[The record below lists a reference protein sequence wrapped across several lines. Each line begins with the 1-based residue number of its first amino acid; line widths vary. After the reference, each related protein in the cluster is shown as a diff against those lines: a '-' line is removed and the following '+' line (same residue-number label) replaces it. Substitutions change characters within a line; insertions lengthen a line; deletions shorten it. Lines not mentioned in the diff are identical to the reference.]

1 MQLAEVSIRRPVFAT
16 VLSLLIVLIGAVSFN
31 RLTVRE
37 YPKIDEPV
45 VTVSVRYAGASAEV
59 IETQVTKP
67 LEDSIAGI
75 DGVDVITSISRA
87 DQGQI
92 SVRFRLE
99 KDADSAAAEVRDR
112 TSRVRNRLPQSI
124 DEPVIAKVEAD
135 AFPVIQLAFSSETLT
150 PLQIND
156 LVNRIVKPRL
166 QTVTGVAD
174 VRIFGERKYAMRVW
188 LDTDKLASYRLTT
201 QDVEDAI
208 RRSNLELPAGR
219 IESQQREFSVT
230 SQTDLLRP
238 AQFGDITIKNVNGF
252 SVKVRDV
259 ARVQEGAAD
268 ERTAVRLNGR
278 SAVAVGVIRQA
289 TANPLDLSRG
299 VQDAIPQ
306 LKNDLPS
313 DVVIDIAND
322 NSVFI
327 DRSVKNVYSTIA
339 EAVVLVA
346 LVIFVFLRTLRAS
359 IIPIITI
366 PVSLV
371 GTFALMA
378 LAGFT
383 INTLTLLA
391 LVLAIG
397 LVVDDAIVML
407 ENIYRHIEEGMD
419 PFSAGIKGAREI
431 GFAIITMTAT
441 LVAVYAPLAFTPG
454 RTGRLFV
461 EFALALAGA
470 VVVSGFVALTL
481 TPMLCTKLLRH
492 NPNPNRFDSTME
504 KVLTSV
510 SDSYGRLL
518 RWIVTTRWTAAG
530 GTGDAASVSQQ
541 HWGNRI
547 RGAVFQ
553 ARWIVIGV
561 MLLSALSI
569 FFIFPSMKQELSPM
583 EDRGVV
589 LANVTAPDGA
599 TLDYTNRYAQQLEKM
614 GQPFKEFDRIFANVG
629 NPTVA
634 QASVVYRTVDWNDR
648 QRSTMDIARELQPK
662 FNALPGVN
670 VFSIT
675 PPSLGQGFRER
686 PLNFVIQT
694 SDSYQNL
701 NAVVRQMLD
710 EIAKNPGIVS
720 PDVDLRLN
728 KPELRIEVERDKAAD
743 LGVTVEV
750 VAKAIETLL
759 GGRNVTRYK
768 RDAEQ
773 YDVVVQTEASGR
785 STPEDIDRIYV
796 RGRNDAMIPLSA
808 LVKVRESVSPREL
821 NHFGQRRSVSI
832 TASLAGDYSLGEA
845 LTFMNQTAA
854 KVLKTGYSTDL
865 NGTSREFRNSQGALA
880 VVFVLALVFIFLV
893 LAAQFESFV
902 DPLVIMLSVPLSMI
916 GALLALKWT
925 GGSLNVYSQIGLITL
940 VGLITKHGIL
950 IVEFTNQLRGQGME
964 MIDAV
969 VKAAT
974 QRLRPIMMTTGAM
987 VLGALPLALAKGA
1000 GAESRMQIGWV
1011 IVGGMSLGTLLTV
1024 FVVPT
1029 MYTLFARSKVPGA
1042 NKAEASDGPATHAQH
1057 GGAPAVHA
1065 HGDLVAK

>member
-1 MQLAEVSIRRPVFAT
+1 MQLAEISIRRPVFAT

-59 IETQVTKP
+59 IESQVTKP

-87 DQGQI
+87 EQGQI

-99 KDADSAAAEVRDR
+99 KDADAAAAEVRDR
-112 TSRVRNRLPQSI
+112 TSRVRNRLPQAI
-124 DEPVIAKVEAD
+124 EEPVIAKVEAD
-135 AFPVIQLAFSSETLT
+135 AFPVIWLAFSSETQT
-150 PLQIND
+150 QLQIND
-156 LVNRIVKPRL
+156 LINRVVKSRL

-238 AQFGDITIKNVNGF
+238 AQFGEIVIKNVNGF

-259 ARVQEGAAD
+259 ARVQEAAAN

-278 SAVAVGVIRQA
+278 PAVAVGVIRQA
-289 TANPLDLSRG
+289 TANPLDLSKG
-299 VQDAIPQ
+299 VRDAIPK
-306 LKNDLPS
+306 LKADLPPGMQ
-313 DVVIDIAND
+313 IDIAHD

-327 DRSVKNVYSTIA
+327 DRSVKNVYRTII
-339 EAVVLVA
+339 EAVILVA
-346 LVIFVFLRTLRAS
+346 LVIFVFLRTMRAS
-359 IIPIITI
+359 LIPLITI

-378 LAGFT
+378 LAGFS

-419 PFSAGIKGAREI
+419 PFSAGIKGAREV
-431 GFAIITMTAT
+431 GFAIVAMTMT

-461 EFALALAGA
+461 EFALVLAGA
-470 VVVSGFVALTL
+470 VVVSGVVALTL
-481 TPMLCTKLLRH
+481 TPMMCTQLLKH
-492 NPNPNRFDSTME
+492 NPKPNWFDRTM
-504 KVLTSV
+504 
-510 SDSYGRLL
+510 GRLL
-518 RWIVTTRWTAAG
+518 TRMSDRYGTALRWVVTARAPVRG
-530 GTGDAASVSQQ
+530 SQPGFGQ
-541 HWGNRI
+541 RLK
-547 RGAVFQ
+547 GAVLQ
-553 ARWIVIGV
+553 ARWLVVGV
-561 MLLSALSI
+561 MLASGVAIVLV
-569 FFIFPSMKQELSPM
+569 FPTMKQELSPL
-583 EDRGVV
+583 EDRGVI
-589 LANVTAPDGA
+589 LANITAPDGA
-599 TLDYTNRYAQQLEKM
+599 TLDYTNRYAQAIEKI
-614 GQPFKEFDRIFANVG
+614 GQPYKEFDRIFANVG

-634 QASVVYRTVDWNDR
+634 QASVVFRTVDWEDR
-648 QRSTMDIARELQPK
+648 KRTTLELARELQPK
-662 FNALPGVN
+662 FAGLPGVT
-670 VFSIT
+670 VFTIT

-701 NAVVRQMLD
+701 SAVARQMME

-728 KPELRIEVERDKAAD
+728 KPELRIEVVRDKAAD
-743 LGVTVEV
+743 LGVSVEV
-750 VAKAIETLL
+750 VAKAVETVL

-773 YDVVVQTEASGR
+773 YDVIVQTEARGR
-785 STPEDIDRIYV
+785 TTPEDIERIYV
-796 RGRNDAMIPLSA
+796 RGRNDTMIPLSA

-832 TASLAGDYSLGEA
+832 TASLAPDYSLGEA
-845 LTFMNQTAA
+845 LKFMDDSAA
-854 KVLKTGYSTDL
+854 KVLKTGYTTDL
-865 NGTSREFRNSQGALA
+865 NGTSREFKNSQGALV

-893 LAAQFESFV
+893 LAAQFESFI

-916 GALLALKWT
+916 GALLALKWS

-964 MIDAV
+964 MIDALI
-969 VKAAT
+969 KASS
-974 QRLRPIMMTTGAM
+974 QRLRPILMTTGAM
-987 VLGALPLALAKGA
+987 VLGAVPLALATGA
-1000 GAESRMQIGWV
+1000 GAESRIQIGWV
-1011 IVGGMSLGTLLTV
+1011 IVGGMSLGTLLTI

-1029 MYTLFARSKVPGA
+1029 MYSLFARKTIPGA
-1042 NKAEASDGPATHAQH
+1042 NKAVAKEEP
-1057 GGAPAVHA
+1057 
-1065 HGDLVAK
+1065 DLVVIHPQYVAK

>member
-1 MQLAEVSIRRPVFAT
+1 MQLAEISIRRPVFAT

-59 IETQVTKP
+59 IESQVTKP

-75 DGVDVITSISRA
+75 DAVDVITSISRA
-87 DQGQI
+87 DQAQI

-112 TSRVRNRLPQSI
+112 TSRVRNRLPQAI
-124 DEPVIAKVEAD
+124 EEPVIAKVEAD
-135 AFPVIQLAFSSETLT
+135 AFPVIQLAFSSESLT

-188 LDTDKLASYRLTT
+188 LDTDKLAAYRLTT

-230 SQTDLLRP
+230 SQTDLVRP
-238 AQFGDITIKNVNGF
+238 SQFGEISIKNVNGF
-252 SVKVRDV
+252 SVRLRDV

-278 SAVAVGVIRQA
+278 QAVAVGVIRQA
-289 TANPLDLSRG
+289 TANPLDLSKG
-299 VQDAIPQ
+299 VRDAIPK
-306 LKNDLPS
+306 LKADLPP
-313 DVVIDIAND
+313 DVLVDIAND

-327 DRSVKNVYSTIA
+327 DRSVKNVYRTIA

-359 IIPIITI
+359 LIPIVTI

-407 ENIYRHIEEGMD
+407 ENIFRHIEEGMD

-431 GFAIITMTAT
+431 GFAVITMTAT

-454 RTGRLFV
+454 RTGRLFA

-470 VVVSGFVALTL
+470 VVVSGVVALTL
-481 TPMLCTKLLRH
+481 TPMLCTQLLKH
-492 NPNPNRFDSTME
+492 NPKPNRFDRGME
-504 KVLTSV
+504 KALTWL
-510 SDSYGRLL
+510 SDRYGDVL
-518 RWIVTTRWTAAG
+518 RWVVTARFGTARTERPATVARRLAG
-530 GTGDAASVSQQ
+530 L
-541 HWGNRI
+541 
-547 RGAVFQ
+547 FLQ
-553 ARWIVIGV
+553 ARWLVIGV
-561 MLLSALSI
+561 MLICALAI
-569 FFIFPSMKQELSPM
+569 ALIFPTMKQELSPL
-583 EDRGVV
+583 EDRGVI
-589 LANVTAPDGA
+589 LANVNAPDGA
-599 TLDYTNRYAQQLEKM
+599 TLDYTNRYAQALEKM
-614 GQPFKEFDRIFANVG
+614 GQPFKEFNRIFANVG

-634 QASVVYRTVDWNDR
+634 QATVVYRAVDWEDR
-648 QRSTMDIARELQPK
+648 TRSTIDMARELAPK
-662 FNALPGVN
+662 FNALPGVTA
-670 VFSIT
+670 FPIT

-701 NAVVRQMLD
+701 NTVVRQMLD

-720 PDVDLRLN
+720 ADVDLRLN
-728 KPELRIEVERDKAAD
+728 KPELRIEVDRDRAAD
-743 LGVTVEV
+743 LGVSVEV

-773 YDVVVQTEASGR
+773 YDVIVQTQPSGR
-785 STPEDIDRIYV
+785 STPEDIERIYV
-796 RGRNDAMIPLSA
+796 RGRNESVIPLSS
-808 LVKVRESVSPREL
+808 LIKTRESVSPREL

-832 TASLAGDYSLGEA
+832 TASLGGDYSLGEA
-845 LTFMNQTAA
+845 LNFMNQTAG
-854 KVLKTGYSTDL
+854 KVLKTGYSTEL
-865 NGTSREFRNSQGALA
+865 NGTSREFRNSQGALV

-916 GALLALKWT
+916 GALIALKWS

-950 IVEFTNQLRGQGME
+950 IVEFTNQLREQGME
-964 MIDAV
+964 MVDALI
-969 VKAAT
+969 KASA
-974 QRLRPIMMTTGAM
+974 QRLRPILMTTGAM
-987 VLGALPLALAKGA
+987 VLGAVPLALATGA
-1000 GAESRMQIGWV
+1000 GAESRQQIGWV
-1011 IVGGMSLGTLLTV
+1011 IVGGMSLGTLLTI

-1029 MYTLFARSKVPGA
+1029 MYAIFARKTVPGA
-1042 NKAEASDGPATHAQH
+1042 NTAVVRDGALPPAHASGEY
-1057 GGAPAVHA
+1057 
-1065 HGDLVAK
+1065 VAK

>member
-31 RLTVRE
+31 RLSVRE

-45 VTVSVRYAGASAEV
+45 VTVSVKYPGASAEV

-75 DGVDVITSISRA
+75 DAVDVITSISRA
-87 DQGQI
+87 EQSQI

-99 KDADSAAAEVRDR
+99 KDADAAAAEVRDR
-112 TSRVRNRLPQSI
+112 TSRVRGRLPQAI
-124 DEPVIAKVEAD
+124 EEPVIAKVEAD
-135 AFPVIQLAFSSETLT
+135 AFPVIWLAFTSDTLS

-156 LVNRIVKPRL
+156 LVNRIVKSRL

-188 LDTDKLASYRLTT
+188 LDPDKLAGFRLTT

-230 SQTDLLRP
+230 SQTDLVRP
-238 AQFGDITIKNVNGF
+238 GQFAEIVVKNVNGF
-252 SVKVRDV
+252 PVKIRDV

-268 ERTAVRLNGR
+268 ERSSVRLNGR
-278 SAVAVGVIRQA
+278 QAISAGVIRQA
-289 TANPLDLSRG
+289 TANPLQLSAG
-299 VQDAIPQ
+299 VREMIPR
-306 LKNDLPS
+306 LKADLPS
-313 DVVIDIAND
+313 DITIDIAND

-327 DRSVKNVYSTIA
+327 DRSVKNVYRTII
-339 EAVVLVA
+339 EAIVLVA
-346 LVIFVFLRTLRAS
+346 LVIFVFLRTFRAS
-359 IIPIITI
+359 IIPIVTI

-407 ENIYRHIEEGMD
+407 ENIFRHIEEGLD
-419 PFSAGIKGAREI
+419 PFSASIKGAREI
-431 GFAIITMTAT
+431 GFAVITMTMT

-481 TPMLCTKLLRH
+481 TPMMCSQLLKH
-492 NPNPNRFDSTME
+492 NPKPNWFDRSME
-504 KVLTSV
+504 RWLTAL
-510 SDSYGRLL
+510 SDQYGRLL
-518 RWIVTTRWTAAG
+518 RWVVTARVGGGKGRAG
-530 GTGDAASVSQQ
+530 VMG
-541 HWGNRI
+541 WLL
-547 RGAVFQ
+547 Q
-553 ARWIVIGV
+553 ARWIIIGV
-561 MLLSALSI
+561 MVGSAYAIYLV
-569 FFIFPSMKQELSPM
+569 FPTMKQELSPL
-583 EDRGVV
+583 EDRGTI
-589 LANVTAPDGA
+589 LATVNAPDGS
-599 TLDYTNRYAQQLEKM
+599 TLEYTNRYAQALERM
-614 GQPFKEFDRIFANVG
+614 GQEYPEFDRIFGNVG
-629 NPTVA
+629 NPTVS
-634 QASVVYRTVDWNDR
+634 QASVVYRTVDWENR
-648 QRSTMDIARELQPK
+648 KRTTLEMARELQPK
-662 FNALPGVN
+662 FNNLPGVN
-670 VFSIT
+670 AFTIT
-675 PPSLGQGFRER
+675 PPSLGQGFRDR

-694 SDSYQNL
+694 SDTYQNL
-701 NAVVRQMLD
+701 NQVTRQFLD
-710 EIAKNPGIVS
+710 EIAKNPGIIS

-728 KPELRIEVERDKAAD
+728 KPELRIDVDRAKAAD
-743 LGVTVEV
+743 MGVSVEV
-750 VAKAIETLL
+750 VAKALETML
-759 GGRNVTRYK
+759 GGRQVTRYK

-773 YDVVVQTEASGR
+773 YDVIVQTQASGR
-785 STPEDIDRIYV
+785 TTPEDIDSINV
-796 RGRNDAMIPLSA
+796 RGRNDTMIPLSA

-832 TASLAGDYSLGEA
+832 TANLAPDYSLGQA
-845 LTFMNQTAA
+845 LAFMNDTAA
-854 KVLKTGYSTDL
+854 KVLKPGYSTDL
-865 NGTSREFRNSQGALA
+865 NGTSREFKSSQGALA
-880 VVFVLALVFIFLV
+880 IVFVLALLFIFLV
-893 LAAQFESFV
+893 LAAQFESFI

-916 GALLALKWT
+916 GALLALKWS

-950 IVEFTNQLRGQGME
+950 IVEFTNQLREQGLE
-964 MIDAV
+964 MVDAL
-969 VKAAT
+969 VKASS
-974 QRLRPIMMTTGAM
+974 QRLRPILMTTGAM
-987 VLGALPLALAKGA
+987 VLGAVPLALADGA
-1000 GAESRMQIGWV
+1000 GAESRQQIGWV

-1029 MYTLFARSKVPGA
+1029 MYTLFARNHVPGA
-1042 NKAEASDGPATHAQH
+1042 NKTEAKDEPQHPPEEAIPA
-1057 GGAPAVHA
+1057 
-1065 HGDLVAK
+1065 K